1 MPAFET
7 TRKILFEHCDPA
19 GIVFYPRYFE
29 ILNNVVEEWFET
41 ELGMSFADMHMIH
54 HRGVPTVTMQVDFSK
69 PSRLGE
75 VITCRYE
82 VVKLGRTSLT
92 GKFTYIGEDGPR
104 ISGKQVLVFA
114 DIDSMKPVPWTDALR
129 ARLQSFTV

>member
-7 TRKILFEHCDPA
+7 DRKILFEHCDPA

-41 ELGMSFADMHMIH
+41 ELGMSFADMHMVH

-75 VITCRYE
+75 VIICRYGIQ
-82 VVKLGRTSLT
+82 KLGNTSLT
-92 GKFTYIGEDGPR
+92 ARFEFIGLDGPR
-104 ISGKQVLVFA
+104 ISGSQVLVFA
-114 DIDSMKPVPWTDALR
+114 NIDTMKPTPWTEALR
-129 ARLQSFTV
+129 ERLALFTL